1 MKIHGTAKGGAL
13 SKKDFGVAFSSGG
26 GGGLEISMENYD
38 DPMSLQK
45 DGSESYGY
53 TLQENHLLI
62 GKTIQSVSFFLKAG
76 YGEITSGEISVYCGQ
91 NSSGTAGNVVI
102 GTIDASSLSTDE
114 FEWKEFSGTTDVVEI
129 DDVIW
134 IQYSSLGDQ
143 RAEIR
148 YYGNSPSGLGLYANF
163 WGRDG
168 GSLPA
173 SNTEGTTDA
182 GPTLINWQQTNA
194 QIGYAP
200 SLDEADYFHPMRI
213 KITYTE

>member
-1 MKIHGTAKGGAL
+1 MKIHGTAKGGAI

-26 GGGLEISMENYD
+26 GGGLEISMENND
-38 DPMSLQK
+38 GNMSLQK
-45 DGSESYGY
+45 DGTESYGY
-53 TLQENHLLI
+53 TFQENHLLI
-62 GKTIQSVSFFLKAG
+62 GKTIQTVSFYLKAG
-76 YGEITSGEISVYCGQ
+76 YGTISSGTISVYSGQ
-91 NSSGTAGNVVI
+91 NASGTADNVVI

-114 FEWKEFSGTTDVVEI
+114 FEWKEFSGTTDVLEI
-129 DDVIW
+129 NDVIW

-143 RAEIR
+143 RAEIKI
-148 YYGNSPSGLGLYANF
+148 YSNEPSGEGLYSNF

-168 GSLPA
+168 GSLPS

-182 GPTLINWQQTNA
+182 GPTLMNFQQTNA

-200 SLDEADYFHPMRI
+200 ALAEGPYYRAMRI